1 MNVASQGGT
10 VFIDTLVNTNEV
22 NIREQT
28 REKQKIAIKQLNT
41 PQTIAWS
48 IYKHSKERINQ
59 TRCLIVI
66 L

>member
-1 MNVASQGGT
+1 MNVASQSGT

-28 REKQKIAIKQLNT
+28 REKQSRKQLNT

-48 IYKHSKERINQ
+48 AHKHSKERINQ